1 MRSRCDSPS
10 TVADG
15 EGARTAA
22 LERYLSCRPRRT
34 TAHSGNSPTRGRAR
48 SNDLEPLAFV
58 ELCVARAS
66 RSARRRHGPLPAE
79 VMRNHGSPLATIT
92 SRSARPAFRTFTSMP
107 GATRLR
113 PLIGAIR
120 LSHRHRIGSRQRRP
134 PQLVCHRARTQLSS
148 ACGLTASTPWESLRC
163 GCPHASRTTFVRRVV
178 PPDDE
183 HPATEEEFLQLL
195 TRAFDL
201 RCLSSDVRMTR
212 PLVLTDD
219 GAIHRDLEA
228 KQGRGSRLNID
239 DE

>member
-22 LERYLSCRPRRT
+22 LERYLSCGARRT
-34 TAHSGNSPTRGRAR
+34 TAHSGDSPTRRRAR
-48 SNDLEPLAFV
+48 SNNLEPLAHV

-92 SRSARPAFRTFTSMP
+92 SRSARPAFRTFTSIP

-120 LSHRHRIGSRQRRP
+120 LSHRHRIGSRQRCP
-134 PQLVCHRARTQLSS
+134 PQLVCRRARTQLSS

-163 GCPHASRTTFVRRVV
+163 GCPTRPGPPSCAASFHRTTNTPRQRK
-178 PPDDE
+178 
-183 HPATEEEFLQLL
+183 
-195 TRAFDL
+195 
-201 RCLSSDVRMTR
+201 SSSSYSLAHSISAVFR
-212 PLVLTDD
+212 PTC
-219 GAIHRDLEA
+219 A
-228 KQGRGSRLNID
+228 
-239 DE
+239 